1 MADPTIEEIRGE
13 DSSMPKTRKTL
24 DEQLDALKHKRE
36 AIEKQLNTIEAR
48 KKETDRK
55 LDTRR
60 KIIIGGSVMAHSQ
73 IDPEF
78 ARALQ
83 AALEKAVAPK
93 DRPLVM
99 DFIRPGAG
107 QRGEGIVTAPT
118 APTATRPVAR
128 QTPPQSG
135 KPSEPA
141 RP

>member
-1 MADPTIEEIRGE
+1 MADPTINEIRGE
-13 DSSMPKTRKTL
+13 DSAMPKTRRTL

-60 KIIIGGSVMAHSQ
+60 KIILGGAVMAHSQ

-78 ARALQ
+78 ARALE

-118 APTATRPVAR
+118 ATKPVAR
-128 QTPPQSG
+128 QTLPQSG
-135 KPSEPA
+135 KSSEPA